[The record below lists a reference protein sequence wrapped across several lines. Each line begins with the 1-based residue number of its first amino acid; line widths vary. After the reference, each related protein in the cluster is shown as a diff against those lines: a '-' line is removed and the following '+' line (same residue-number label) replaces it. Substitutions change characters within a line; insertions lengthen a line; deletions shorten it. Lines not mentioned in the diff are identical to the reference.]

1 MRSNPSS
8 FIFTHGGTVAN
19 RTAALDHKKNPQGNR
34 PYYTLTSAV
43 WDKTGPAP
51 GSPEPHPT
59 ANMPVPEQPVVGWS
73 KAVGQLLTKMTK
85 VELAK
90 AVGGSRQSVYD
101 WEMGR
106 RQPPKER
113 GYALLALY
121 KKHFKGAKE

>member
-1 MRSNPSS
+1 M
-8 FIFTHGGTVAN
+8 AN
-19 RTAALDHKKNPQGNR
+19 RLAALNHKQNPEGDR

-43 WDKTGPAP
+43 WDKLGPAP
-51 GSPEPHPT
+51 GAAEPHPT
-59 ANMPVPEQPVVGWS
+59 ANMLPPEQPVVGWS
-73 KAVGQLLTKMTK
+73 KAVEQLLTKMTK

-101 WEMGR
+101 WQMGR

-121 KKHFKGAKE
+121 KKHFKGAEK